1 MKKISL
7 LCIAVLLAQAI
18 SAQENDITIRDRTI
32 TTAVPFLLI
41 ASDARA
47 GGLGDQGVAT
57 RPDAYSQQW
66 NPSKY
71 AFIKQKQG
79 VGVSYVPYL
88 RQLVDDINI
97 GQINY
102 YNRIT
107 ERSAFAGSFRYF
119 NYGEIRARQGPN
131 DIPLTLKPNQFS
143 VDLSYALKLSDQISM
158 AVTGRYLRSDL
169 KLQTSNADASAANSF
184 GVDIST
190 YYKGERGNYGDFVG
204 RWRAGANISNVG
216 PKISYDDAGQE
227 SFIPTNLR
235 LGGAFDFI
243 LDDANTITTSAEFS
257 KLLVPTPSDSNNDG
271 NITREDDWS
280 NKGAFEG
287 IFSSFGD
294 APGGLSEEIKEV
306 TWSLAAEYWY
316 EDSFAFRLGYFNES
330 KDKGFRKYL
339 TLGAGFRYNIIQ
351 IDLSYL
357 FSTAAAVQ
365 SPLEGSL
372 RFSLS
377 FNLGDSY

>member
-1 MKKISL
+1 MKKFNI
-7 LCIAVLLAQAI
+7 LCLAVLLTQAI
-18 SAQENDITIRDRTI
+18 TAQDKPTIRDRTI

-47 GGLGDQGVAT
+47 GGLADQGVAT

-66 NPSKY
+66 NPAKY
-71 AFIKQKQG
+71 AFIEDEQG

-88 RQLVDDINI
+88 REIVDDINI
-97 GQINY
+97 GQLNY
-102 YNRIT
+102 YNRIS

-119 NYGEIRARQGPN
+119 NYGDIQARQNPN
-131 DIPLTLKPNQFS
+131 DVPLTLKPNQFS
-143 VDLSYALKLSDQISM
+143 VDLSYALRLSEQFSM

-184 GVDIST
+184 GVDISA
-190 YYKGERGNYGDFVG
+190 YYEGEKIDYDEFDG
-204 RWRAGANISNVG
+204 RWRAGANISNIG

-227 SFIPTNLR
+227 NFIPTNLS

-243 LDDANTITTSAEFS
+243 LDKSNTITASAEFN
-257 KLLVPTPSDSNNDG
+257 KLMVPTPQDSNGDG
-271 NITREDDWS
+271 NITREDDWA
-280 NKGAFEG
+280 NKSAFDG
-287 IFSSFGD
+287 MFSSFGD
-294 APGGLSEEIKEV
+294 APGGLSEELKEV

-316 EDSFAFRLGYFNES
+316 EDSFAFRAGYFNES
-330 KDKGFRKYL
+330 EDKGFRKYL

-357 FSTAAAVQ
+357 FSTATAVQ

-377 FNLGDSY
+377 FNL

>member
-1 MKKISL
+1 M
-7 LCIAVLLAQAI
+7 
-18 SAQENDITIRDRTI
+18 
-32 TTAVPFLLI
+32 
-41 ASDARA
+41 
-47 GGLGDQGVAT
+47 
-57 RPDAYSQQW
+57 
-66 NPSKY
+66 
-71 AFIKQKQG
+71 
-79 VGVSYVPYL
+79 
-88 RQLVDDINI
+88 
-97 GQINY
+97 
-102 YNRIT
+102 
-107 ERSAFAGSFRYF
+107 
-119 NYGEIRARQGPN
+119 
-131 DIPLTLKPNQFS
+131 
-143 VDLSYALKLSDQISM
+143 
-158 AVTGRYLRSDL
+158 
-169 KLQTSNADASAANSF
+169 
-184 GVDIST
+184 
-190 YYKGERGNYGDFVG
+190 
-204 RWRAGANISNVG
+204 
-216 PKISYDDAGQE
+216 
-227 SFIPTNLR
+227 
-235 LGGAFDFI
+235 
-243 LDDANTITTSAEFS
+243 
-257 KLLVPTPSDSNNDG
+257 PTPSDSNNDG